1 MDQTGIFGRSA
12 IQHFVVVAMIL
23 LPVCLFAG
31 RADSLRNAIIQSR
44 NEPARLHA
52 MSLLAIE
59 LMPDSMGR
67 AGELLQ
73 EAAPLVEKGN
83 ANQVAGYHNATG
95 LYYWFTGNRQ
105 QAIASFKNT
114 LAIPE
119 HHSIMNA
126 RAMAAN
132 NAGTLFRMLGEID
145 SAKVYLQKALEIDIG
160 RGYMHGIA
168 KTNYDLAILY
178 DRSSQYHIALRYI
191 LNAVSF
197 QDEAADTMALIYS
210 YNVMGNVYSRLDSSA
225 KANYYYG
232 KGMEMAEKAGR
243 DSQTIS
249 YLNNLMSLNAGMPDS
264 IAKTL
269 SYFQH
274 GLLLATQYDDYRN
287 LLALH
292 GNMARAYAAANE
304 PEMATS
310 FFRMGLNYFEQ
321 ADDLGVKARFLY
333 HYGNHLFRNDKI
345 DLAGDNLHQALH
357 FARLSGEVS
366 TQMLIYRTLASID
379 SINGNHK
386 AAMQHLQNSFSIRD
400 SLYTVKKSAVIAEIQ
415 LLHDI
420 HQYEKQLAEISNES
434 RFNRLRYIY
443 SIVIGLTGIG
453 LLVIGVL
460 YFRKRKLIAEKNLL
474 ISEAEHSKLQIQY
487 EANRR
492 ELTGKAMALL
502 NSERLIKTLQENMKV
517 FVDQADEGCRHKLQP
532 VIRMLNT
539 EDKSKELWKDFENRF
554 NELSDGFISKLTEK
568 HPELSPAEIRLCAM
582 LRLQMPSKE
591 ISQISQRSLRTIEQS
606 RFKIRK
612 KIGLKPGDNLVSYLL
627 NI

>member
-1 MDQTGIFGRSA
+1 
-12 IQHFVVVAMIL
+12 
-23 LPVCLFAG
+23 
-31 RADSLRNAIIQSR
+31 
-44 NEPARLHA
+44 
-52 MSLLAIE
+52 
-59 LMPDSMGR
+59 
-67 AGELLQ
+67 
-73 EAAPLVEKGN
+73 
-83 ANQVAGYHNATG
+83 
-95 LYYWFTGNRQ
+95 
-105 QAIASFKNT
+105 
-114 LAIPE
+114 
-119 HHSIMNA
+119 
-126 RAMAAN
+126 
-132 NAGTLFRMLGEID
+132 
-145 SAKVYLQKALEIDIG
+145 
-160 RGYMHGIA
+160 
-168 KTNYDLAILY
+168 
-178 DRSSQYHIALRYI
+178 
-191 LNAVSF
+191 
-197 QDEAADTMALIYS
+197 
-210 YNVMGNVYSRLDSSA
+210 
-225 KANYYYG
+225 
-232 KGMEMAEKAGR
+232 
-243 DSQTIS
+243 
-249 YLNNLMSLNAGMPDS
+249 
-264 IAKTL
+264 
-269 SYFQH
+269 
-274 GLLLATQYDDYRN
+274 
-287 LLALH
+287 
-292 GNMARAYAAANE
+292 MARAYAAANE
-304 PEMATS
+304 PEMAAS

>member
-1 MDQTGIFGRSA
+1 MNQTGIFGRSA
-12 IQHFVVVAMIL
+12 IQHVVVVAMVL
-23 LPVCLFAG
+23 LPVFLFAG
-31 RADSLRNAIIQSR
+31 RADSLRNAISQSR

-67 AGELLQ
+67 ASEMLQ
-73 EAAPLVEKGN
+73 EAAPLLEKGN
-83 ANQVAGYHNATG
+83 ANQIAAFHNATG
-95 LYYWFTGNRQ
+95 LYYWFAGNRQ
-105 QAIASFKNT
+105 QAIAAFKNT

-119 HHSIMNA
+119 HHSIMSA

-132 NAGTLFRMLGEID
+132 NTGTLFRMLGEID

-160 RGYMHGIA
+160 RDYKPGIA

-178 DRSSQYHIALRYI
+178 DRSSHYHLALRYI
-191 LNAVSF
+191 LNAVSH
-197 QDEAADTMALIYS
+197 QEEVADTTALIFS
-210 YNVMGNVYSRLDSSA
+210 YNVIGNVYSRLDSSA
-225 KANYYYG
+225 KANYYYW
-232 KGMEMAEKAGR
+232 KGMKMAEKAGR

-249 YLNNLMSLNAGMPDS
+249 YLNNLMSMNAVFPDS
-264 IAKTL
+264 LLKTL

-274 GLLLATQYDDYRN
+274 GILVAAKYDDYRN

-304 PEMATS
+304 SEMATS
-310 FFRMGLNYFEQ
+310 FFQMGLNYFEQ
-321 ADDLGVKARFLY
+321 ADDLGIKGRFLY
-333 HYGNHLFRNDKI
+333 HYGNQLLKNGEI
-345 DLAGDNLHQALH
+345 AIAEDNLHQALD
-357 FARLSGEVS
+357 FAGLSGEVS
-366 TQMLIYRTLASID
+366 AQMNIYRTLASID
-379 SINGNHK
+379 SINGNYK
-386 AAMQHLQNSFSIRD
+386 GAMQHLLNSFAIRD
-400 SLYTVKKSAVIAEIQ
+400 SLHTVKKSAAIAEIQ

-420 HQYEKQLAEISNES
+420 LQYENKLAEISNES

-453 LLVIGVL
+453 LLVIGAL

-492 ELTGKAMALL
+492 ELTGKAMALM
-502 NSERLIKTLQENMKV
+502 NSERLLKKLQEDLKT
-517 FVDQADEGCRHKLQP
+517 FIDQADEGCRHKLQP

-554 NELSDGFISKLTEK
+554 NDLSDGFICKLTEK
-568 HPELSPAEIRLCAM
+568 HPDLSPAEIRLCAM
-582 LRLQMPSKE
+582 MRLQIPSKE

-612 KIGLKPGDNLVSYLL
+612 KIGLKQGDNLVSYLL